1 MDKDTDE
8 SKYQKNT
15 CLENFNVR
23 FINTESNVIGTLQN
37 ERDYKVILTCN
48 NLNTDN
54 VTCEKII
61 GHLKY
66 DSNRLC
72 LFFVNQFGNIVVA
85 DLEFNEQTKEFA
97 YVKREDNPHITTIQY
112 TEDEIVQSS
121 FGEDTYANYI
131 FWTSENS
138 GGLQKYLVDAKNV
151 NLLGEPVFP
160 FEGITKVEIRDGGM
174 IPQGMVK
181 YFISTTNDLGVESNK
196 WDTDWYYVK
205 DNDIEKT
212 KQIVLT
218 LNITNQ
224 DKIRNVI
231 IYRLQHTSGGV
242 TAHCVGNFQ
251 PSESIVIDNGTSQ
264 ITIDPDLLLQQ
275 NHINDNVNCLKVF
288 QDRLFVSTKK
298 DNSDIEAKWFDNNL
312 TCTLENKD
320 FEENSLSKTTHFYD
334 GNGYVFGVEYLDE
347 NGEVKARVKN
357 KIFGL
362 PNKEGKFG
370 NCVRINVSDAYPY
383 ARAFVAPSEIK
394 KFVDTTILNS
404 TLVYVKNANDI
415 NDKADFESE
424 INDYFPS
431 SLFRA
436 NYHINN
442 NNKSYKTISKYKF
455 GIEPTG
461 NVIREWNNS
470 ACVDIGCEDVIDI
483 NLDSN
488 YLKGNKEGNT
498 YSYSP
503 NYLNSGITEYRH
515 GLPTFASGNRGNE
528 FCFMNTINGWYGKYF
543 FSMEDWSKDNDI
555 NLKHL
560 LVGKEKFFTYRSW
573 YKFDCKNIEDG
584 FLGEKD
590 YDFKNFFAQN
600 ELTIKTYGKNKGF
613 GYLKDNQYTWLFG
626 NPDVVLPCVHFY
638 KLEKKSE
645 AVLVNNNFML
655 SVLPFNS
662 YVDISNVN
670 IKINSY
676 LTFNKSK
683 CYTFCD
689 LDKSQGITTEKI
701 ESPIT
706 DSTFGMGGIVF
717 EEDTDTGRIGVCL
730 PRITIN
736 PGWDYSYIDEKIK
749 MIPYEQFEY
758 NVLYTPL
765 YAPRSCAGVDIKQKT
780 INVRKAEINY
790 KNEGFD
796 LDKQHNLLYEFK
808 ETDFIK
814 RVWEDKNVYF
824 NNKYERYFSGLVNK
838 NSFDIF
844 CSEPA
849 SINGDYAPNPR
860 GTKEGTRNIWFKNGQ
875 IKSRLCCGYKFE
887 NLQPVQDWDGA
898 NAFSACAL
906 TKEETKLNLIG
917 YAYNVNR
924 FSYTYGLSGGVFN
937 FLERQ
942 RDYPDPD
949 TGEDYENNNSL
960 MGYGKYEYGC
970 FPTIE
975 SYYTKADTPLNYKG
989 TNSLFVKLTDS
1000 EIKMLEQTFYKIDK
1014 TFIPTGLI
1022 INNTEPQR
1030 QDKIMYQAS
1039 TIQSTANGS
1048 IYATIGDVYK
1058 GEQRYIA
1065 TIPDASCPNQVL
1077 DIIDAEVYTTTDPN
1091 CYYKMEDESLLLHT
1105 DDYNK
1110 AFRKN
1115 PNLDSEGAR
1124 KMIYE
1129 FTGIIDNKTLDY
1141 VDYRLY
1147 WSLPK
1152 SAPIVEGTSAFDKIF
1167 SNSSIDLDQTAGAI
1181 TKIESFGDKL
1191 FVFQETKVSVISYNE
1206 RGIVQLEGTNP
1217 ISIMN
1222 EQSVQG
1228 FTPMTDHFGLQ
1239 KHYQC
1244 CKTDKGIYWLDS
1256 INKELFMIDESC
1268 QVDKTGISIQ
1278 TNMYSWFIKN
1288 ASKNFVLYYNYF
1300 YKDLMMSLH
1309 GRNGTENITLEHSVD
1324 NKTFADSIAFSEFV
1338 GGFSSFYDLYRNN
1351 IGSNIFGDS
1360 EYMVNANG
1368 IYEWSKGQYTRPF
1381 YTCFVASENS
1391 FMDKVF
1397 YNLDYHADCYIRQ
1410 GISDFYAEPYEVIN
1424 QSKKLPKN
1432 EELYHPAFTHFRC
1445 WNNYQDTGIVDLT
1458 FRKHGSSNLKRLF
1471 RTWRIQIP
1479 RDKKVKR
1486 DRIRN
1491 QWAKILLGN
1500 HKINEDRRYSLHD
1513 FVLTFDTK

>member
-1 MDKDTDE
+1 MIQNQQLIFSGMDKDTDE
-8 SKYQKNT
+8 SKYQKTT

-72 LFFVNQFGNIVVA
+72 LFFVNLFGNIVVA
-85 DLEFNEQTKEFA
+85 DLEFNEQTKEFD

-112 TEDEIVQSS
+112 AEDEIVQCT

-205 DNDIEKT
+205 DSDIEKT

-218 LNITNQ
+218 LNITKEEQN
-224 DKIRNVI
+224 KIRNVI

-264 ITIDPDLLLQQ
+264 IPIDPDLLLQQ

-298 DNSDIEAKWFDNNL
+298 DDSDIEAKWED
-312 TCTLENKD
+312 ENINYSLVTKELD
-320 FEENSLSKTTHFYD
+320 SPNDSLSKTTHFYD
-334 GNGYVFGVEYLDE
+334 GNGYVFGLEFLDS
-347 NGEVKARVKN
+347 NGEVKLRVKSN
-357 KIFGL
+357 KFGFDYKQGKFANGVMVEI
-362 PNKEGKFG
+362 PNKFKG
-370 NCVRINVSDAYPY
+370 AYPY
-383 ARAFVAPSEIK
+383 ARAFVGTSEIQ
-394 KFVDTTILNS
+394 KFVETGIVNP
-404 TLVYVKNANDI
+404 TLVYY
-415 NDKADFESE
+415 DKAVMGTRSFSDCKNFFNSSVFRPIIPKFDVYYQSKIEWITDRYVSKNSLGGKSDAYE
-424 INDYFPS
+424 TIDYGCGYIDDVNLDKDYICGNLSNIDLINS
-431 SLFRA
+431 SFVEFRNGYPLFA
-436 NYHINN
+436 
-442 NNKSYKTISKYKF
+442 
-455 GIEPTG
+455 TG
-461 NVIREWNNS
+461 SR
-470 ACVDIGCEDVIDI
+470 GCEFAF
-483 NLDSN
+483 SN
-488 YLKGNKEGNT
+488 VL
-498 YSYSP
+498 
-503 NYLNSGITEYRH
+503 
-515 GLPTFASGNRGNE
+515 
-528 FCFMNTINGWYGKYF
+528 NGWYGTHYYKI
-543 FSMEDWSKDNDI
+543 ENGRENDGDLKKLETI
-555 NLKHL
+555 ELKFYPPNEQGIIETRKLLYKTHTELKEGSGNVCVNYNLVNL
-560 LVGKEKFFTYRSW
+560 
-573 YKFDCKNIEDG
+573 
-584 FLGEKD
+584 
-590 YDFKNFFAQN
+590 
-600 ELTIKTYGKNKGF
+600 
-613 GYLKDNQYTWLFG
+613 
-626 NPDVVLPCVHFY
+626 VLPIAKDPLFNISSEY
-638 KLEKKSE
+638 KITNILEFKES
-645 AVLVNNNFML
+645 
-655 SVLPFNS
+655 
-662 YVDISNVN
+662 
-670 IKINSY
+670 
-676 LTFNKSK
+676 T
-683 CYTFCD
+683 CYTFAD
-689 LDKSQGITTEKI
+689 LDLTQGETTDN
-701 ESPIT
+701 SPT
-706 DSTFGMGGIVF
+706 KKTASTFGLNGLVF
-717 EEDTDTGRIGVCL
+717 KTSEEKYAHRIGVCL
-730 PRITIN
+730 PRVTIN
-736 PGWDYSYIDEKIK
+736 PNWNIESIDGSVTLAKE
-749 MIPYEQFEY
+749 PDGDNEY
-758 NVLYTPL
+758 NVIYTPL
-765 YAPRSCAGVDIKQKT
+765 YAPLKVGDIDIKQKT
-780 INVRKAEINY
+780 INIRKCNQIKAKYAYGAPELKLVKIEQLDEVTPLVKIDSLKFIGEVSTNVI
-790 KNEGFD
+790 KTDFTFENDITKSFAGLLNNNDFD
-796 LDKQHNLLYEFK
+796 LL
-808 ETDFIK
+808 
-814 RVWEDKNVYF
+814 
-824 NNKYERYFSGLVNK
+824 FSECGSPL
-838 NSFDIF
+838 I
-844 CSEPA
+844 
-849 SINGDYAPNPR
+849 DYAWKPESMSVEHQ
-860 GTKEGTRNIWFKNGQ
+860 GTIDIYLKQGQ
-875 IKSRLCCGYKFE
+875 ILSRLCAGVKFNNNFRVSE
-887 NLQPVQDWDGA
+887 NFW
-898 NAFSACAL
+898 CAMAL
-906 TKEETKLNLIG
+906 SEKDLKHNLIG
-917 YAYNVNR
+917 YSFTAREDGKNHIQSGLFDWLNLTKNTNFNKSCY
-924 FSYTYGLSGGVFN
+924 FPDYKSYLTKSDTPIKYKSTNGILCKFKDNFIIEVDTYGTDGGN
-937 FLERQ
+937 FF
-942 RDYPDPD
+942 Y
-949 TGEDYENNNSL
+949 N
-960 MGYGKYEYGC
+960 EYSEKPYL
-970 FPTIE
+970 FTANVTSI
-975 SYYTKADTPLNYKG
+975 AD
-989 TNSLFVKLTDS
+989 
-1000 EIKMLEQTFYKIDK
+1000 
-1014 TFIPTGLI
+1014 
-1022 INNTEPQR
+1022 PQR

-1039 TIQSTANGS
+1039 TIQSTANGF

-1110 AFRKN
+1110 AFRRN

-1152 SAPIVEGTSAFDKIF
+1152 SAPLVEGTSAFDKIF

-1309 GRNGTENITLEHSVD
+1309 GRNNHEKLLLEHSID
-1324 NKTFADSIAFSEFV
+1324 NDTFADSIAFSEFV

-1410 GISDFYAEPYEVIN
+1410 GISDFYAEPYEIIN
-1424 QSKKLPKN
+1424 QSEKLPKN

-1479 RDKKVKR
+1479 RDKKVRR